1 MDFMQRVVGTTLVF
15 FAFGLSAT
23 AQSACAQLGALTGT
37 HVDCSHPQIQQRPSE
52 TPAYSPAVLPPD
64 SPFYNQHPN
73 TNTNRG
79 NTGGQVQQQP
89 AKPACHSTKAH
100 CKAGEYNYEEGPS
113 IADLKKREAAE
124 RDLADRMNRANAL
137 MQEGW
142 ALAQKANYWEF
153 TDKGFVL
160 YNEALA
166 KYDVAIS
173 LYPGWP
179 NWMLQRA
186 AMLMALRRDEQAL
199 AALDEFYKEAGAVG
213 VPDEM
218 RSAQKIKDFL
228 LEDQTERM
236 YQAKSWT
243 EKVKGFSI
251 HEPPTPW
258 IEGKSWTGKVAS
270 EGAFKI
276 TTTDGI
282 VVTDANPDQIARVS
296 LANAH
301 LTTGS
306 SGTVHLLLPDETIFS
321 VGPDSDI
328 VLDSFVYDPRDPSN
342 TQIAIEFSKGVFRWV
357 TGKVVK
363 HENVK
368 LKMPVGDLGFRGT
381 NFVVYAG
388 VDSTFSGLN
397 EDNPWIKEHPER
409 NQAGFI
415 IQYEG
420 RAEISPPADEHPRR
434 CEGNYTSD
442 PPNKDN
448 CTFVVDAG
456 HYIDFQYNFDSS
468 SSVQHECS
476 DPACSNAFRQRD
488 VIPAADIP

>member
-1 MDFMQRVVGTTLVF
+1 MKRVFGVIFVF
-15 FAFGLSAT
+15 LALGLPAM
-23 AQSACAQLGALTGT
+23 AQGACAQLGALTGT
-37 HVDCSHPQIQQRPSE
+37 HVNCSHPQIQQRPSE

-73 TNTNRG
+73 PNTNRG
-79 NTGGQVQQQP
+79 NRNNGGPAQQRP

-113 IADLKKREAAE
+113 IADLKKKEAAE
-124 RDLADRMNRANAL
+124 RDLADRMSRANAL

-153 TDKGFVL
+153 TDKGFGL
-160 YNEALA
+160 YSEALA

-173 LYPGWP
+173 LYPDWP

-186 AMLMALRRDEQAL
+186 ALLMALRRDSEAL
-199 AALDEFYKEAGAVG
+199 AALDEFNREAGANG
-213 VPDEM
+213 VPGEAQ
-218 RSAQKIKDFL
+218 SAQKMREFL
-228 LEDQTERM
+228 LEDQAERM
-236 YQAKSWT
+236 YQAKAWT
-243 EKVKGFSI
+243 DKVKGFSI

-258 IEGKSWTGKVAS
+258 IEGKSWTGKISS
-270 EGAFKI
+270 EGSFKI

-282 VVTDANPDQIARVS
+282 VVTDADPHQIARVS

-301 LTTGS
+301 LTTGN

-321 VGPDSDI
+321 VGPNSDI
-328 VLDSFVYDPRDPSN
+328 VLDDFVYDPKDPSN
-342 TQIAIEFSKGVFRWV
+342 TKIAIDFSKGVFRWV

-363 HENVK
+363 HENVNLK
-368 LKMPVGDLGFRGT
+368 LPVGDLGFRGT
-381 NFVVYAG
+381 NFVVYSG
-388 VDSTFSGLN
+388 IDSSFSELN
-397 EDNPWIKEHPER
+397 SENPWIKDHPDR
-409 NQAGFI
+409 NRAGFI

-420 RAEISPPADEHPRR
+420 RAEITPPPDEHPQR
-434 CEGNYTSD
+434 CEGNYSSD

-448 CTFVVDAG
+448 CAFVVDAG

-476 DPACSNAFRQRD
+476 DPGCTNAFRQRG
-488 VIPAADIP
+488 VTPAGDIP